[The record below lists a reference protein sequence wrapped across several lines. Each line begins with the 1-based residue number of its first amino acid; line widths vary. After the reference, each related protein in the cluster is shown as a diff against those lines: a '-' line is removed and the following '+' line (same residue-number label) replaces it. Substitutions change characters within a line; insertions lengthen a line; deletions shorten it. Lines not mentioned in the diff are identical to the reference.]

1 MLKLQAIPE
10 TDEAP
15 LPEETTPLADATE
28 RGLELMLAAQQAMFE
43 EIVHTRDDAIEH
55 AMVQARVSA
64 ELISKIAGAHSVKD
78 VVNAWSECSQHQIDV
93 LTQDSQRAMGHLRN
107 LVECSFALAHA
118 ATRSGPGQPASGP
131 S

>member
-1 MLKLQAIPE
+1 MPKLQPIPE
-10 TDEAP
+10 TDETS
-15 LPEETTPLADATE
+15 LPEETTPLADATQ

-43 EIVHTRDDAIEH
+43 EIIHTRDDAIEH

-93 LTQDSQRAMGHLRN
+93 LTQDSERAMGHVRN
-107 LVECSFALAHA
+107 LVECSFALARA
-118 ATRSGPGQPASGP
+118 ATRSGPGQPAASP